1 MNKEVTPKLLSIIL
15 LSYYSRERIRK
26 SYHAVKQLLDVECI
40 PFEFIV
46 MDDGSTDNSYTIALE
61 LEKECDNVY
70 AYQLSRNFGAV
81 YSCFAGLSLCSGACA
96 LPMPDDEQQPYET
109 IVKMY
114 RLWENGEKII
124 FPIRATRDDS
134 ITQTFFSN
142 LYYKMMNAVSDI
154 QYPPGGADLAFLD
167 REVIDI
173 LNSRIHPRNTM
184 FVAEVLNLGYN
195 PYFLP
200 YDRPIGLNKGKSRW
214 TFKKKIR
221 LALDSLFSNSTFP
234 LRLISYM
241 GVLISLLSFIAIV
254 FYGYIG
260 IFGNRQF
267 WGIEIP
273 GWVSLMLIMF
283 MLGGLILLS
292 LGIISEY
299 LWRIYDEVKD
309 RPGYII
315 KTKHKYL

>member
-1 MNKEVTPKLLSIIL
+1 MNKEVNSKLLSIIL
-15 LSYYSRERIRK
+15 LSYYSRERIRN
-26 SYHAVKQLLDVECI
+26 SYQAIKQLLDNERI

-46 MDDGSTDNSYTIALE
+46 MDDGSEDDSYTIALE
-61 LEKECDNVY
+61 LEREYDNVY
-70 AYQLSRNFGAV
+70 AYQLSRNYGSI
-81 YSCFAGLSLCSGACA
+81 YSCFAALSLCSGECA
-96 LPMPDDEQQPYET
+96 LPIPDDEQQPYET

-114 RLWENGEKII
+114 RLWEKGEKII

-142 LYYKMMNAVSDI
+142 LYYKMMNSVSDI

-315 KTKHKYL
+315 KKK